1 MSTDPEI
8 SIFTHHFGRPAP
20 AVPPGDFFAD
30 KFDKSLWRMMYD
42 EVGAGWYRQGFLYLF
57 GAELPQLNLA
67 LTAWASILTPEVERT
82 VIGRN
87 AYGALLVAENTTEE
101 GTDAPIGLLDPWQGT
116 YATYEGL
123 DFASLLSDW
132 LPEDRLPGFLDQA
145 VFDSF
150 RASGGQLNQNE
161 VLAIQTPV
169 FQGGEL
175 TGANFQPEDVL
186 AFHQRLGAARQA

>member
-1 MSTDPEI
+1 MSTEPEI

-42 EVGAGWYRQGFLYLF
+42 EVGAGWYRNGFLYLF
-57 GAELPQLNLA
+57 GADLPLLNPALA
-67 LTAWASILTPEVERT
+67 AWAGLLEPEVERT

-87 AYGALLVAENTTEE
+87 AYGMLLVAEQTTDE
-101 GTDAPIGLLDPWQGT
+101 GTDAPIGLLDPATGV
-116 YATYEGL
+116 YAKQEGL

-145 VFDSF
+145 AYDAFVSG
-150 RASGGQLNQNE
+150 GGQLAAHE
-161 VLAIQTPV
+161 VLTAQAAGP
-169 FQGGEL
+169 G
-175 TGANFQPEDVL
+175 PEDVL
-186 AFHQRLGAARQA
+186 AYHMRMAQAHQK